1 MENTNLIHVLQFPEI
16 KRCPHCHAEVDD
28 DARFCSHCG
37 QRIEKKARYTPQR
50 TQTKIPLKTMAD
62 IEAMFSALATPERNT
77 AGRIKIAERNSLMF
91 VVGITTGLRSSDIIR
106 LTAKTFN
113 SAVNNRIY
121 VIEKKTGK
129 GRTIAVHESVMEKV
143 KEYMRK
149 YHIIGDDLLFPSQ
162 KGGLME
168 RHCLNE
174 IIVDTAKKL
183 GWDPILYGSHTLRKT
198 YAYQFYTKANTLSRE
213 NGYRALSILCKELHH
228 SSEAITLAYIGI
240 DEEEIRAICDL
251 TTEQYAELISRMK
264 FEEESE

>member
-1 MENTNLIHVLQFPEI
+1 MENTILTHVLQFPET

-37 QRIEKKARYTPQR
+37 QRIEKKVRYTPQR
-50 TQTKIPLKTMAD
+50 NQTKIPLKTMD
-62 IEAMFSALATPERNT
+62 QISTLFNLLATPERNT
-77 AGRIKIAERNSLMF
+77 PGRIRIAERNSLMF
-91 VVGITTGLRSSDIIR
+91 MVGITTGLRSSDIIR

-113 SAVNNRIY
+113 NAVNGQIY

-129 GRTIAVHESVMEKV
+129 GRLIAVHESVLKKV
-143 KEYMRK
+143 HEYMRK
-149 YHIIGDDLLFPSQ
+149 YHISGDDLLFASQ

-174 IIVDTAKKL
+174 IIVDAVKKL

-240 DEEEIRAICDL
+240 DEEEIKSVCNL
-251 TTEQYAELISRMK
+251 TTEQYKELIDSMK
-264 FEEESE
+264 FEEDE